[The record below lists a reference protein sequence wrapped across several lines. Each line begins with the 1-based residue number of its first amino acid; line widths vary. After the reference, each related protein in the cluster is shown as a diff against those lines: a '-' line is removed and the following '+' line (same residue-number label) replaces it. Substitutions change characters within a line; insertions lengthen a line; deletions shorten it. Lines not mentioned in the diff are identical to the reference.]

1 MAPDEAMELG
11 GDATTPWLQTM
22 PLVLSWVES
31 GMSTQLDAAAQRAQQ
46 QRPSLDGWDPMA
58 WKKQLL
64 PPPGNPLKSRCG
76 AQRFA
81 PSC

>member
-1 MAPDEAMELG
+1 MAPGEAMELG
-11 GDATTPWLQTM
+11 GGVSTPWPQTTPPKL
-22 PLVLSWVES
+22 PLTES
-31 GMSTQLDAAAQRAQQ
+31 GMSAQLYAVAQRAQQ
-46 QRPSLDGWDPMA
+46 QRPALGGWEAVA

-64 PPPGNPLKSRCG
+64 PPPGNPPKSQHG